1 MFVVLD
7 EVYVFKL
14 PVEVSIELNLL
25 SALEVNVFKELVEV
39 CKVPITVSLEPV

>member
-7 EVYVFKL
+7 EVYEFKL
-14 PVEVSIELNLL
+14 PVEVSIEFNLP

-39 CKVPITVSLEPV
+39 CKVPITVLLLPV